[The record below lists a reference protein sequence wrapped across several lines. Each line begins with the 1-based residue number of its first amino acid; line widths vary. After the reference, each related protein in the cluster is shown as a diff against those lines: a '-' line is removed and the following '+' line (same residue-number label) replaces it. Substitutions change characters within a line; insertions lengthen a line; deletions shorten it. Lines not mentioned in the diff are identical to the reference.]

1 MFGVPS
7 VQLFEYS
14 WIIGHFGEFVLPAAC
29 LTATVFHQAVGSG
42 IHKIYQEMIESK
54 GLKLRI
60 VTECGRYITGP
71 AGMLVSRVTHRKKIY
86 KNYVSCLQGGVLK
99 LQMG

>member
-1 MFGVPS
+1 
-7 VQLFEYS
+7 
-14 WIIGHFGEFVLPAAC
+14 
-29 LTATVFHQAVGSG
+29 
-42 IHKIYQEMIESK
+42 MIESK

-86 KNYVSCLQGGVLK
+86 KNYASCLQGGVLK
-99 LQMG
+99 LQMGWPARCARKLVTLASFLGSDGFAMSFSS

>member
-1 MFGVPS
+1 MWFTCMI
-7 VQLFEYS
+7 FM
-14 WIIGHFGEFVLPAAC
+14 VL
-29 LTATVFHQAVGSG
+29 HQAVGSG

-86 KNYVSCLQGGVLK
+86 KNYASCLQGGVLK

>member
-1 MFGVPS
+1 MIFM
-7 VQLFEYS
+7 
-14 WIIGHFGEFVLPAAC
+14 VL
-29 LTATVFHQAVGSG
+29 HQAVGSG

-86 KNYVSCLQGGVLK
+86 KNYASCLQGGVLK